1 LEGEVSFPAH
11 IMSLEG
17 LWIDCHVRRLAGP
30 LSIEPA
36 KLVKS
41 GMSGSPVISATG
53 AALGVVSTSNSASV
67 LVDRLPGWLLRALAC
82 AS

>member
-1 LEGEVSFPAH
+1 
-11 IMSLEG
+11 
-17 LWIDCHVRRLAGP
+17 
-30 LSIEPA
+30 
-36 KLVKS
+36 
-41 GMSGSPVISATG
+41 MSGSPVISATG